1 MFFVRLLRVFCLHH
15 LWIWKN
21 FRLKFPNVHYTLCF
35 PNSINITHSF
45 VTIGAGKSSNGQRF
59 GQCQCWFECHC
70 KQCDNNHYHNRSS
83 TATNCFAL
91 YKWRKCYHCYN
102 GSTATMV
109 NHQLIA
115 FFCIRLSFSTF
126 FHHGSDLSSYNS
138 IEFQP
143 KIESYQKQNVFR
155 FFSLLHSVCAIIRSF
170 VLFRSVHS
178 FYVFNSVTQVCIGRV
193 FNWGLW

>member
-1 MFFVRLLRVFCLHH
+1 MFLYAHVCCVFFFCLHH
-15 LWIWKN
+15 LWIWKK

-115 FFCIRLSFSTF
+115 SFVFAFLSPLF
-126 FHHGSDLSSYNS
+126 FHRVSDLSSYNS

-143 KIESYQKQNVFR
+143 KIESYQKQNAFR
-155 FFSLLHSVCAIIRSF
+155 FFSLFIPFVRSF
-170 VLFRSVHS
+170 VRS
-178 FYVFNSVTQVCIGRV
+178 FCSVPFIHFMFSIR
-193 FNWGLW
+193 